1 MAIDLSVDLLRWTTA
16 RLIVQNHSQLDSVHG
31 RAEQV
36 RIELHA
42 TRRAFLLQT
51 QADGDRR
58 DAMRGGEER
67 RLCRR
72 QMHGELNDPWFTN
85 DRDHCPFLFE
95 LNRVSNRVKIKLFVI
110 NR

>member
-1 MAIDLSVDLLRWTTA
+1 M
-16 RLIVQNHSQLDSVHG
+16 QNHSQLDSVHG

-51 QADGDRR
+51 QTDGDRR

-72 QMHGELNDPWFTN
+72 QMHGELNDSQVI
-85 DRDHCPFLFE
+85 E
-95 LNRVSNRVKIKLFVI
+95 LSVVHSSLN
-110 NR
+110 